1 MNMAHGRTGLKAAVM
16 ALGLLA
22 AGTAAQADPIVSYT
36 TSGQV
41 ESAGVTGKPVI
52 SFNSVVSNQSFN
64 SPSSFSLGDFTEAA
78 LPTGQSTTYTNTPFS
93 VTLLVNG
100 VNGNTP
106 NPNQTPI
113 QVTGV
118 LNGTITGNDQS
129 TVVARF
135 DPIAN
140 PTFLTGTY
148 SNTLSIFDNPL
159 SLVPSTT
166 NNGLTTAQAYL
177 TSTGA
182 TVNTPEPSSVA
193 LFLTVLGGLGWKR
206 FRTRRT
212 A

>member
-22 AGTAAQADPIVSYT
+22 AGATAQASPIVSYT

-41 ESAGVTGKPVI
+41 QSTGVTGTPVI
-52 SFNSVVSNQSFN
+52 SFNSVVTGQSFS
-64 SPSSFSLGDFTEAA
+64 SPSSFSLGDFTVAA

-93 VTLLVNG
+93 VTFLVNQI
-100 VNGNTP
+100 NGSNP
-106 NPNQTPI
+106 SPNQTPI

-118 LNGTITGNDQS
+118 LNGTISGNDQS
-129 TVVARF
+129 TVVAKF
-135 DPIAN
+135 DPIAK
-140 PTFLTGTY
+140 PTFLTGSY

-177 TSTGA
+177 S
-182 TVNTPEPSSVA
+182 NTPVNPVPEPTSVA
-193 LFLTVLGGLGWKR
+193 LFLTAIGGLGWKR
-206 FRTRRT
+206 FRNRK
-212 A
+212 AA